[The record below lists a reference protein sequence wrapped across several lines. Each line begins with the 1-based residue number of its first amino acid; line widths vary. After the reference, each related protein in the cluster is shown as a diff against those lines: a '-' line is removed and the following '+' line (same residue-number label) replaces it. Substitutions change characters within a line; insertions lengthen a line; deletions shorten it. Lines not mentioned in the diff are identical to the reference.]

1 MLIYLAEID
10 DPRDGRKFEKIYRC
24 YCGLMYHIAYRIL
37 QNQQDAEDAV
47 HNAFLTIAKNIEK
60 ISDPPCPKTKSYV
73 VTIVESRAIDLY
85 RRKKRQSDIP
95 LEELPD
101 IATDAPKPRNLAGC
115 ILRLPPRYRQVILL
129 KYAQGYSCAE
139 IAKQLKLTKSNVE
152 KIDQRAK
159 KMLLELCKEE
169 EIL

>member
-10 DPRDGRKFEKIYRC
+10 DPCDGRKFEQIYRR
-24 YCGLMYHIAYRIL
+24 YCGLMYHIAYRIV
-37 QNQQDAEDAV
+37 QNGQDAEDAV
-47 HNAFLTIAKNIEK
+47 HDAFLSIAKNIEK
-60 ISDPPCPKTKSYV
+60 ISDPTCPKTKNYI
-73 VTIVESRAIDLY
+73 VTIVESKAIDLY
-85 RRKKRQSDIP
+85 RRKKRQSTHSLD
-95 LEELPD
+95 ELPD
-101 IATDAPKPRNLAGC
+101 IAADVPHPQNLAGC

-129 KYAQGYSCAE
+129 KYSNGYSCKE
-139 IAKQLKLTKSNVE
+139 IAKLLGLTKSNVE